1 MVYYGIINYYIGVT
15 MKDIHLDEMRKDF
28 NEFFETM
35 NTRYKSNFQMKT
47 IRFGGSREEVT
58 EGSFTVQFLVNG
70 QKSKEEKLLEMY
82 AKDYNLD
89 LEKVYNHHQLGKIK
103 LHSYSSTSRKNK
115 YIVERVDSMTEN
127 GKKYKIDYITARK
140 WFGKKPTE
148 GSLTLTD
155 INGRAINGT

>member
-1 MVYYGIINYYIGVT
+1 
-15 MKDIHLDEMRKDF
+15 MKDTHLDEMRKDF

>member
-103 LHSYSSTSRKNK
+103 LHSYSSTSRKKK
-115 YIVERVDSMTEN
+115 YIIESEN
-127 GKKYKIDYITARK
+127 GSKYKIDYTTARK

-155 INGRAINGT
+155 INGRAINE

>member
-28 NEFFETM
+28 NEFFKTM

-115 YIVERVDSMTEN
+115 YIIECEN
-127 GKKYKIDYITARK
+127 GKKYKVDYISARK
-140 WFGKKPTE
+140 WFGGKPTE
-148 GSLTLTD
+148 GSLTLRD
-155 INGRAINGT
+155 INGRAINE

>member
-28 NEFFETM
+28 NEFFKTM

-70 QKSKEEKLLEMY
+70 QKSKEEKLLEIY
-82 AKDYNLD
+82 AKDYDLD

-103 LHSYSSTSRKNK
+103 LHSYSSTSRKNN
-115 YIVERVDSMTEN
+115 YIIESEN
-127 GKKYKIDYITARK
+127 GKNYKVDYISARK
-140 WFGKKPTE
+140 LFGKKPTE
-148 GSLTLTD
+148 GNLTLTD
-155 INGRAINGT
+155 MNGRVINE

>member
-28 NEFFETM
+28 NEFFKTM
-35 NTRYKSNFQMKT
+35 NTRYKANFQMKT

-70 QKSKEEKLLEMY
+70 QKSKEEKLLEIY

-115 YIVERVDSMTEN
+115 YIIESEN
-127 GKKYKIDYITARK
+127 GKKYKVDYISARK
-140 WFGKKPTE
+140 WFGGKPTE
-148 GSLTLTD
+148 GSLTLRD
-155 INGRAINGT
+155 INGRAINE

>member
-28 NEFFETM
+28 NEFFKTM

-70 QKSKEEKLLEMY
+70 QKSKEEKLLEIY
-82 AKDYNLD
+82 AKDYDLD

-115 YIVERVDSMTEN
+115 YVIECEN
-127 GKKYKIDYITARK
+127 GKKYKVDYISARK
-140 WFGKKPTE
+140 WFGGKPTE
-148 GSLTLTD
+148 GSLTLRD
-155 INGRAINGT
+155 INGRSINE

>member
-1 MVYYGIINYYIGVT
+1 
-15 MKDIHLDEMRKDF
+15 MKDTHLDEMRKDF

-82 AKDYNLD
+82 ARDYNLD

-155 INGRAINGT
+155 INGRVINE

>member
-28 NEFFETM
+28 NEFFKTM

-70 QKSKEEKLLEMY
+70 QKSKEEKLLEMC

-115 YIVERVDSMTEN
+115 YVIECEN
-127 GKKYKIDYITARK
+127 GKKYKVDYISARK
-140 WFGKKPTE
+140 WFGGKPTE
-148 GSLTLTD
+148 GSLTLRD
-155 INGRAINGT
+155 INGRAINE

>member
-1 MVYYGIINYYIGVT
+1 
-15 MKDIHLDEMRKDF
+15 MKDIHLDEIRKDF

-70 QKSKEEKLLEMY
+70 QKSKEEKLLEIY
-82 AKDYNLD
+82 AKDYDLD

-140 WFGKKPTE
+140 WFGGKPTE
-148 GSLTLTD
+148 GSLTLRD
-155 INGRAINGT
+155 INGRAINE

>member
-1 MVYYGIINYYIGVT
+1 

-148 GSLTLTD
+148 GTLTKTD
-155 INGRAINGT
+155 INGRAINE

>member
-1 MVYYGIINYYIGVT
+1 
-15 MKDIHLDEMRKDF
+15 MKDTHLDEIRKDF

-70 QKSKEEKLLEMY
+70 QKSKEEKLLEIY
-82 AKDYNLD
+82 AKDYDLD
-89 LEKVYNHHQLGKIK
+89 LNKVYNHHQLGKIK

-140 WFGKKPTE
+140 WFGGKPTE
-148 GSLTLTD
+148 GSLTLRD
-155 INGRAINGT
+155 INGRAINE

>member
-1 MVYYGIINYYIGVT
+1 

-140 WFGKKPTE
+140 WFGKKSTE

-155 INGRAINGT
+155 MNGRAINGT

>member
-28 NEFFETM
+28 NEFFKTM

-70 QKSKEEKLLEMY
+70 QKSKEEKLLEIY
-82 AKDYNLD
+82 AKDYDLD

-140 WFGKKPTE
+140 WFGGKPTE

-155 INGRAINGT
+155 MNGRAINE

>member
-1 MVYYGIINYYIGVT
+1 
-15 MKDIHLDEMRKDF
+15 MKDIHLDEIRKDF

-155 INGRAINGT
+155 MNGRAINE

>member
-28 NEFFETM
+28 NEFFKTM

-140 WFGKKPTE
+140 WFGGKPTE

-155 INGRAINGT
+155 MNGRVINE

>member
-1 MVYYGIINYYIGVT
+1 
-15 MKDIHLDEMRKDF
+15 MKDTHLDEMRKDF
-28 NEFFETM
+28 SEFFETM

-89 LEKVYNHHQLGKIK
+89 LEKVFWHPRLGNIK

-115 YIVERVDSMTEN
+115 YVIECEN
-127 GKKYKIDYITARK
+127 GKKYKVDYISARK
-140 WFGKKPTE
+140 WFGGKPTE
-148 GSLTLTD
+148 GSLTLRD
-155 INGRAINGT
+155 INGRAINE

>member
-15 MKDIHLDEMRKDF
+15 MKDIHLDEIRKDF
-28 NEFFETM
+28 NEFFKTM

-115 YIVERVDSMTEN
+115 YIIESEN
-127 GKKYKIDYITARK
+127 GKKYKVDYISARK
-140 WFGKKPTE
+140 WFGKKEPI
-148 GSLTLTD
+148 GNLTLTD
-155 INGRAINGT
+155 INGRVINE

>member
-28 NEFFETM
+28 NEFFKTM

-115 YIVERVDSMTEN
+115 YVIECEN
-127 GKKYKIDYITARK
+127 GKKYKVDYISARK
-140 WFGKKPTE
+140 WFGGKPTE
-148 GSLTLTD
+148 GSLTLRD
-155 INGRAINGT
+155 INGRAINE

>member
-89 LEKVYNHHQLGKIK
+89 LEKVYNHHQLGNIK
-103 LHSYSSTSRKNK
+103 LHSYSATSRKKK
-115 YIVERVDSMTEN
+115 YIIECEKGN
-127 GKKYKIDYITARK
+127 QYKVDYISARK

-155 INGRAINGT
+155 INGRAINE

>member
-15 MKDIHLDEMRKDF
+15 MKDIHLDEIRKDF
-28 NEFFETM
+28 NEFFKTM

-70 QKSKEEKLLEMY
+70 QKSKEEKLLEIY
-82 AKDYNLD
+82 AKDYDLD

-115 YIVERVDSMTEN
+115 YVIECEN
-127 GKKYKIDYITARK
+127 GKKYKVDYISARK

-148 GSLTLTD
+148 GSLTLRD
-155 INGRAINGT
+155 INGRAINE

>member
-1 MVYYGIINYYIGVT
+1 
-15 MKDIHLDEMRKDF
+15 MKDTHLDEMRKDF

-155 INGRAINGT
+155 INGRVINE

>member
-1 MVYYGIINYYIGVT
+1 
-15 MKDIHLDEMRKDF
+15 MKDTHLDEIRKDF

-82 AKDYNLD
+82 AKDYDLD
-89 LEKVYNHHQLGKIK
+89 LEKVFWHPRLGKIK

-155 INGRAINGT
+155 INGLSLIHI

>member
-1 MVYYGIINYYIGVT
+1 
-15 MKDIHLDEMRKDF
+15 MKDTHLDEMRKDF

-155 INGRAINGT
+155 MNGRAINE

>member
-28 NEFFETM
+28 NEFFKTM

-115 YIVERVDSMTEN
+115 YIIECEN
-127 GKKYKIDYITARK
+127 GKKYKVDYISARK

-148 GSLTLTD
+148 GNLTLTD
-155 INGRAINGT
+155 MNGRAINE

>member
-28 NEFFETM
+28 NEFFKTM
-35 NTRYKSNFQMKT
+35 NRRYKSNFQMKT

-115 YIVERVDSMTEN
+115 YIIESEN
-127 GKKYKIDYITARK
+127 GKKYKVDYISARK
-140 WFGKKPTE
+140 WFGGKPTE
-148 GSLTLTD
+148 GSLTLRD
-155 INGRAINGT
+155 INGRAINE

>member
-28 NEFFETM
+28 NEFFKTM

-70 QKSKEEKLLEMY
+70 QKSKEEKLLEIY
-82 AKDYNLD
+82 AKDYDLD

-115 YIVERVDSMTEN
+115 YVIECEN
-127 GKKYKIDYITARK
+127 GKKYKVDYISARK
-140 WFGKKPTE
+140 WFGGKPTE
-148 GSLTLTD
+148 GSLTLRD
-155 INGRAINGT
+155 INGRAINE

>member
-140 WFGKKPTE
+140 WFGKKEPI
-148 GSLTLTD
+148 GNLTLTD
-155 INGRAINGT
+155 MNGRVINE

>member
-1 MVYYGIINYYIGVT
+1 

>member
-155 INGRAINGT
+155 INGRVINE

>member
-28 NEFFETM
+28 NEFFKTM

-70 QKSKEEKLLEMY
+70 QKSKEEKLLEIY
-82 AKDYNLD
+82 AKDYDLD

-115 YIVERVDSMTEN
+115 YVIECEN
-127 GKKYKIDYITARK
+127 GKKYKVDYISARK
-140 WFGKKPTE
+140 WFGGKQTE
-148 GSLTLTD
+148 GSLTLRD
-155 INGRAINGT
+155 INGRAINE

>member
-1 MVYYGIINYYIGVT
+1 

-28 NEFFETM
+28 NEFFKTM

-155 INGRAINGT
+155 INGRVINE

>member
-28 NEFFETM
+28 NEFFKTM

-70 QKSKEEKLLEMY
+70 QKSKEEKILEMY

-115 YIVERVDSMTEN
+115 YIIESEN
-127 GKKYKIDYITARK
+127 GKKYKVDYISARK
-140 WFGKKPTE
+140 WFGGKPTE

-155 INGRAINGT
+155 MNGRVINE